1 MNITPQQYAAMQK
14 RAEPHSNSRVNIPT
28 AFLTGGTI
36 CLIGQLLL
44 EGLMRL
50 GLDMQTASGWV
61 SVTLVAAS
69 AILTGFGLYEQL
81 ARHAGA
87 GTLVPITGFANAIT
101 SCARPR
107 ALSSASGRR
116 SSRSQALSSSTDAP
130 LLRSMECSGGWRICK
145 TAPIRGYGG

>member
-101 SCARPR
+101 SCAIEAKTEGFILGVGTKIFTIAGPVILYGCT
-107 ALSSASGRR
+107 ASAV
-116 SSRSQALSSSTDAP
+116 
-130 LLRSMECSGGWRICK
+130 
-145 TAPIRGYGG
+145 YGVFWWLANL